1 MTLTL
6 VDLSLDLYD
15 RAPTF
20 GPDPKTAILPHMG
33 VGNMG
38 YNITQLIFSS
48 HLGTHLDAPFHFFDD
63 GRTVENLDVR
73 RGFGPAWVLDF
84 SHKGPKGEITPADL
98 EAHAAKIT
106 PGSRLIFRTGWDKEF
121 PQPHYF
127 SDQPYLGPAAC
138 LGLVER
144 QVATVALDMPT
155 IYPADYIT
163 VHHILLRPEILVIEG
178 LRGLDRLRSE
188 QVLLCALPLRI
199 RGRDGSPCRAM
210 AIEADSPAELEPLLA
225 LFAGLAFSP
234 SA

>member
-1 MTLTL
+1 MLKL

-33 VGNMG
+33 VANMG

-84 SHKGPKGEITPADL
+84 THKGAKGEITPADL
-98 EAHAAKIT
+98 EPHAAKIT
-106 PGSRLIFRTGWDKEF
+106 PGSRLIFRTGWDKQF
-121 PQPHYF
+121 PQAHYF

-138 LGLVER
+138 TWLVER

-163 VHHILLRPEILVIEG
+163 VHHLLLRPEVLVIEG
-178 LRGLDRLRSE
+178 LTGLERLRGE

-210 AIEADSPAELEPLLA
+210 AIDADSSEELAPLLA
-225 LFAGLAFSP
+225 LFAGLAFTP
-234 SA
+234 GA

>member
-1 MTLTL
+1 MLNL

-63 GRTVENLDVR
+63 GRTVEHLDVR

-84 SHKGPKGEITPADL
+84 AHKGAKAEITPADL

-106 PGSRLIFRTGWDKEF
+106 PGSRLIFRTGWDKQF
-121 PQPHYF
+121 PQGHYF
-127 SDQPYLGPAAC
+127 SDQPYLGAAAC
-138 LGLVER
+138 NWLVER

-155 IYPADYIT
+155 IYPGDYIT
-163 VHHILLRPEILVIEG
+163 VHHILLRPEVLVIEG
-178 LRGLDRLRSE
+178 LTGLDRLRGE

-210 AIEADSPAELEPLLA
+210 AIDADDPAELAPLLA
-225 LFAGLAFSP
+225 LFAGLAFTP
-234 SA
+234 GV